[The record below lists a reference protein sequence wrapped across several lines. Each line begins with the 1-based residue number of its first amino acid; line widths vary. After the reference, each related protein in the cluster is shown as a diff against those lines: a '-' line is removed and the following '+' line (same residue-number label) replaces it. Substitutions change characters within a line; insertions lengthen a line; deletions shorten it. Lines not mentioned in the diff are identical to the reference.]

1 MPTFEQTLE
10 QAKKGKIIKSAYDSE
25 SFESDGTIHVDGLVG
40 SATIS
45 PSGRD
50 IALASPEGL
59 AIIDLDSPFN
69 PPRRLRSNGMPW
81 LVTDVQWSPFAVRDY
96 WVVSTANHRALVWN
110 LNSRDDSGTGA
121 IEHSL
126 QGHSRAITDINF
138 SAHHPD
144 ILGTCSVD
152 GYVHSW
158 DLRRPRQPVLTFCD
172 WFAGATQVKYS
183 RQEPHIIA
191 SSHDRWLHIWD
202 ERRSCEPLRTIPAH
216 TSKIY
221 GIDWNRI
228 KPTALVTCSLDRS
241 IKFWDYSNES
251 DEPEHVI
258 RTDFPVW
265 RARHTPFGYGL
276 LAMPQN
282 EPGDLYMYDRRQ
294 LDQTPKDVSTEPVA
308 VFPGHGHHKVKE
320 FLWRSRGGITDDDV
334 DDREFQL
341 VSWGGDHEL
350 RLQCI
355 DSSVLAS
362 VGHVRGARTKH
373 RFNLTR
379 KGAAYKTFRTVDE
392 GPHRDRKAGT
402 MRDLRSNTSA
412 SQRGQQSAL
421 TLGMRSA
428 TQGRRALA
436 GWKGPSMKA
445 KVRPKKDRTQSQIG
459 WLKGIT
465 ITKRRAS
472 GPRAMPKRQMSK
484 DSSAFGHGYPD
495 DDWGEPDTVQEEVV
509 RISTQIPKVK
519 WGDIDL
525 HNQILN
531 ASLNGPWGVGGET
544 IFIKVK
550 IDVPQEY
557 PTAAAPTFYIE
568 KTSFLPEETHR
579 RMTREIHQLADQFL
593 QRKHNCLE
601 VAFTYLLGEVDL
613 ETSTTFFKNVGDLD
627 DELLGGLDTVSSSSD
642 EDEDIPAGGSASMSQ
657 ELVPP
662 GDPETALATTNRTI
676 IPPPARTCGARFSFD
691 GRLICFFP
699 SKEEKA
705 RALFS
710 SNPSL
715 QKDRPKGEPFFA
727 GFGRLAH
734 EGPPRSRYFADEGS
748 DTDGSSGSEESED
761 SSSSSSS
768 DSEST
773 SMHKLSMWYR
783 PSRQLRKTWS
793 EDRSMR
799 SSGGG
804 TGTGIGTNTGTAFS
818 RRRSGR
824 PRNVVTIHYVGGI
837 LPSKKELAQ
846 EYAIFG
852 DGAEVCEHNATVAEK
867 HGYEDLADVWRYLT
881 LLLRQGIPLE
891 LLAQDAHRSSILV
904 IAREIVSRCRGPGTG
919 GGFGAMGSAPG
930 LSGRVKWG
938 KHPLAQDFILDL
950 FHYFAQICDIQ
961 MLAMLSCIF
970 SDTSMGDDVEYAE
983 SQLSQPK
990 TPLQIKAPA
999 FSLNY
1004 YPTDSSAWH
1013 LYGRSRHTSGMTTP
1027 RSPMTPRYAASE
1039 DILWS
1044 GDAGLNSYSCGE
1056 TPPAK
1061 QRGHMS
1067 VPQTPYGGRS
1077 RSPNGRPM
1085 PKTNPTSLAS
1095 SLNGRSLTGGSSAS
1109 PPTATYGK
1117 KKPSPVETL
1126 INSLHPGGHMSMWGG
1141 SSKATGDS
1149 SVGQTSIEDED
1160 EQEEQEDESLPL
1172 VPVSVSVYV
1181 EDQSIFD
1188 DDGWLSAQFLQPSRA
1203 EAYASYRYA
1212 YAEMLEMWGESL
1224 ARLEIMKFN
1233 VMKAEGSDKTTA
1245 PVHGERHSSSGPV
1258 RELSSP
1264 KQQSDSKRGKSGS
1277 GVVMSR
1283 REQLEAVVASGRG
1296 LDVTGI
1302 CRIHETQLEPV
1313 LYVSS
1318 ETSIG
1323 GAVGTCDRCRRTQTQ
1338 LRCVYCLEPIDAL
1351 FPPCLSCGCATHDVC
1366 LAEWHAAGETEC
1378 PAGDECECAEEASHG
1393 QVESWAALQGAMHKK
1408 QQVHKAGFPHS
1419 TAPLSPIDDDDDEED
1434 YMRARNQQ
1442 RPAQP
1447 QRPNSSAAEA
1457 SPASSGRRPSGGVF
1471 PSPAALSFRGLKKS
1485 ASTWGRVSAGRRN
1498 PSRGR

>member
-81 LVTDVQWSPFAVRDY
+81 LVTDVQWSPFAARDY

-110 LNSRDDSGTGA
+110 LNSRDDSSSGA

-144 ILGTCSVD
+144 FLGTCSVD

-202 ERRSCEPLRTIPAH
+202 ERWSCKPLRTIPAH

-221 GIDWNRI
+221 GIDWNRVS
-228 KPTALVTCSLDRS
+228 PTALVTCSLDRS
-241 IKFWDYSNES
+241 IKFWDYAKES
-251 DEPEHVI
+251 DEPNHVI
-258 RTDFPVW
+258 NTDYPVW

-282 EPGDLYMYDRRQ
+282 EPGDLYMYDRRNLNQ
-294 LDQTPKDVSTEPVA
+294 NPKDTSADPVA
-308 VFPGHGHHKVKE
+308 VFPGHGDHKVKE
-320 FLWRSRGGITDDDV
+320 FLWRSRGGIGDDNIDN
-334 DDREFQL
+334 REFQL
-341 VSWGGDHEL
+341 VSWGGDHEV

-355 DSSVLAS
+355 DESVLAS
-362 VGHVRGARTKH
+362 VGYVRGSLATRGL
-373 RFNLTR
+373 NLTR
-379 KGAAYKTFRTVDE
+379 QGAVYKTFRTVDD
-392 GPHRDRKAGT
+392 GSSRDRKAGT
-402 MRDLRSNTSA
+402 MRDLRSNNSTAHS
-412 SQRGQQSAL
+412 SQQSAL

-428 TQGRRALA
+428 IQGRHSMA
-436 GWKGPSMKA
+436 GWRGPSMKA
-445 KVRPKKDRTQSQIG
+445 KVRSKRDRTQSQIG

-465 ITKRRAS
+465 ITKRRTPGS
-472 GPRAMPKRQMSK
+472 RDVPKRQMSK

-495 DDWGEPDTVQEEVV
+495 DDWGEPDTVQEELL

-519 WGDIDL
+519 WENIDMDNL
-525 HNQILN
+525 SLK
-531 ASLNGPWGVGGET
+531 ASLNGPWGVDGET
-544 IFIKVK
+544 TFIKIK
-550 IDVPQEY
+550 IDIPEDY
-557 PTAAAPTFYIE
+557 PTAAAPTFSIE

-579 RMTREIHQLADQFL
+579 RMTREIHQLAEQFL

-627 DELLGGLDTVSSSSD
+627 DELLAGMDSISSSSD

-662 GDPETALATTNRTI
+662 GGDADTALATTNRTI
-676 IPPPARTCGARFSFD
+676 IPPPVRTCGARFSHA

-727 GFGRLAH
+727 GFGRLTH
-734 EGPPRSRYFADEGS
+734 ETPPRHRYTEEASATDNLSGS
-748 DTDGSSGSEESED
+748 DESED

-793 EDRSMR
+793 EDRSVR

-804 TGTGIGTNTGTAFS
+804 TGTGIGTGTGTAFS

-824 PRNVVTIHYVGGI
+824 PRNLVSIHDLRGL

-852 DGAEVCEHNATVAEK
+852 DGAEVCEHNAMVAEK
-867 HGYEDLADVWRYLT
+867 YGYDDLADIWRYLT

-891 LLAQDAHRSSILV
+891 FLAHDTRRNSILV
-904 IAREIVSRCRGPGTG
+904 IAREIVSRCRGEPTLDA
-919 GGFGAMGSAPG
+919 GFGVMSPAPG

-938 KHPLAQDFILDL
+938 QHPLAQEFILEL
-950 FHYFAQICDIQ
+950 LEYFAKISDVQ

-970 SDTSMGDDVEYAE
+970 SDTSAGSGLAYAE
-983 SQLSQPK
+983 SQLPQPK
-990 TPLQIKAPA
+990 TPLPLKAPA

-1004 YPTDSSAWH
+1004 YPADSSAWN
-1013 LYGRSRHTSGMTTP
+1013 LYSKSRHTSGITTP
-1027 RSPMTPRYAASE
+1027 RTPMTPHYATPQLSGDA
-1039 DILWS
+1039 LWS
-1044 GDAGLNSYSCGE
+1044 GEAGLNSYSCGE
-1056 TPPAK
+1056 TPPARHK
-1061 QRGHMS
+1061 GRD
-1067 VPQTPYGGRS
+1067 TPHGGRS
-1077 RSPNGRPM
+1077 RSPHGRSV
-1085 PKTNPTSLAS
+1085 PKANTSLAS
-1095 SLNGRSLTGGSSAS
+1095 SLTGVSRSLTGGSSAS
-1109 PPTATYGK
+1109 PPIATYGK
-1117 KKPSPVETL
+1117 KKPSPVETI
-1126 INSLHPGGHMSMWGG
+1126 INSLHPGGGTSIWG
-1141 SSKATGDS
+1141 SSTAMGDS
-1149 SVGQTSIEDED
+1149 SVGQTSVDDED
-1160 EQEEQEDESLPL
+1160 DEDDENDTLPL
-1172 VPVSVSVYV
+1172 VPVSVSVYI
-1181 EDQSIFD
+1181 EDQTIFD
-1188 DDGWLSAQFLQPSRA
+1188 DDGWMSAPFLDAKRA
-1203 EAYASYRYA
+1203 DAYANYRYA
-1212 YAEMLEMWGESL
+1212 YAEMLEMWEESL

-1233 VMKAEGSDKTTA
+1233 IIKADRVTSGSNGDSIRTTVDATSGSDNVRDSPSSTLTKSPEGNRRQQQQQQTTTTSR
-1245 PVHGERHSSSGPV
+1245 GG
-1258 RELSSP
+1258 
-1264 KQQSDSKRGKSGS
+1264 GKSGS
-1277 GVVMSR
+1277 SPIVMGR
-1283 REQLEAVVASGRG
+1283 KDQLQAIVASSRG

-1302 CRIHETQLEPV
+1302 CRIHETQLEPA
-1313 LYVSS
+1313 LYTSS
-1318 ETSIG
+1318 DARMG
-1323 GAVGTCDRCRRTQTQ
+1323 GAVGTCGRCRRTQSQ

-1351 FPPCLSCGCATHDVC
+1351 FPPCLSCGCATHEVC

-1378 PAGDECECAEEASHG
+1378 PAGDECSCVDEADDG
-1393 QVESWAALQGAMHKK
+1393 QVESWAALQE
-1408 QQVHKAGFPHS
+1408 VRW
-1419 TAPLSPIDDDDDEED
+1419 IVVE
-1434 YMRARNQQ
+1434 
-1442 RPAQP
+1442 
-1447 QRPNSSAAEA
+1447 
-1457 SPASSGRRPSGGVF
+1457 GV
-1471 PSPAALSFRGLKKS
+1471 
-1485 ASTWGRVSAGRRN
+1485 
-1498 PSRGR
+1498 